1 MFRKHVLTPS
11 QDLQSNEHYNS
22 VTMTTKPRCHCN
34 VSLLCSLTPAAFRT
48 LTADQI
54 EWNNQFWIF
63 KIFLF
68 IPFPQKT
75 PSFHCKCFL
84 WPILF
89 NIWKIQSWTKML
101 RKIHL
106 VCLILEYFTPKT
118 GTPKILPPPPQ
129 KNFEGSP
136 EHFWSRLN
144 NTDQGGVG
152 GGSIMM
158 LNSLGVSPVHNKV

>member
-22 VTMTTKPRCHCN
+22 VTMTTTPRCHCN

-48 LTADQI
+48 LTADQT
-54 EWNNQFWIF
+54 ELNNQFWIF

-68 IPFPQKT
+68 IPLLQKT
-75 PSFHCKCFL
+75 PSFHYKCFL
-84 WPILF
+84 SPILF

-106 VCLILEYFTPKT
+106 VCFILEYFTPKT
-118 GTPKILPPPPQ
+118 RTLKILSPPPKKTMLKGHRNISGPDLTTLI
-129 KNFEGSP
+129 
-136 EHFWSRLN
+136 RR
-144 NTDQGGVG
+144 G
-152 GGSIMM
+152 GGR
-158 LNSLGVSPVHNKV
+158 GHHDAKFTGCVPRV

>member
-1 MFRKHVLTPS
+1 MFRKHVLTP

-22 VTMTTKPRCHCN
+22 VTMTTMPCHCN

-48 LTADQI
+48 LTADQT
-54 EWNNQFWIF
+54 ELNNHFWIF

-68 IPFPQKT
+68 IPFLQKT
-75 PSFHCKCFL
+75 PSFHYKCFL
-84 WPILF
+84 SPILF

-118 GTPKILPPPPQ
+118 PTLKILSPPPP
-129 KNFEGSP
+129 KKTMLKGHRNISGPDLTTLIREGWGEGP
-136 EHFWSRLN
+136 PWC
-144 NTDQGGVG
+144 
-152 GGSIMM
+152 
-158 LNSLGVSPVHNKV
+158 

>member
-1 MFRKHVLTPS
+1 MFRKHVLTP

-22 VTMTTKPRCHCN
+22 VTMTTMPCHCN

-48 LTADQI
+48 LTADKL
-54 EWNNQFWIF
+54 NNQFWIF

-68 IPFPQKT
+68 IPFRQKT
-75 PSFHCKCFL
+75 PSFHYKCFL

-89 NIWKIQSWTKML
+89 NICKIQSWTKML

-106 VCLILEYFTPKT
+106 VCLILEYFTLKT
-118 GTPKILPPPPQ
+118 GTLKILPPPP
-129 KNFEGSP
+129 KNNVEGSP

-144 NTDQGGVG
+144 NTDQGGEG
-152 GGSIMM
+152 GGATMM